1 MSGDGSLVGKTGIV
15 PSSIVK
21 ADLKKS
27 FNKFVLSLSDVNN
40 CEPSVDNGATPECEL
55 SLLFTNL

>member
-1 MSGDGSLVGKTGIV
+1 MSGDGCLVGKTGIV

-27 FNKFVLSLSDVNN
+27 FNKFALSLSDVNN
-40 CEPSVDNGATPECEL
+40 CEPSVNNGAKSECEL